1 MFQKNP
7 NDESERLQIFLRHV
21 FRRVFLEDWGT
32 KLIALA
38 ITLAL
43 WLGVTGLR
51 PPVSSNLDIPLL
63 IRIPSN
69 MEITKTP
76 PQEKVKIS
84 LTGDKQK
91 LDRLMTRISAGD
103 LSASVDLSESKTGA
117 NTVLLSPDT
126 VNLDLPA
133 GVKFDRIEP
142 SKILVNLE
150 KVIEREIEVKPA
162 IEGEMP
168 EGFETYSVTVLPA
181 RVRVRGAESIVNSLD
196 SISTEPVSITNR
208 NESFVASQIGLNI
221 LNSKITPLDSIVDVN
236 IRIGEKRIERLFVV
250 SLKIENRTKRFAVI
264 LFGARSVIEKL
275 RADELQIEIHKN
287 EQGEDIPKLIL
298 PEDLANQI
306 EIRKISPAR

>member
-1 MFQKNP
+1 MFQLNP

-51 PPVSSNLDIPLL
+51 APVPSNLDIPLL
-63 IRIPSN
+63 LRIPGN

-103 LSASVDLSESKTGA
+103 LSASVDLSESKAGA

-126 VNLDLPA
+126 VSLDLPA
-133 GVKFDRIEP
+133 GVRFDRVEP

-150 KVIEREIEVKPA
+150 KVIEREIQVKPA
-162 IEGEMP
+162 VEGELPP
-168 EGFETYSVTVLPA
+168 ETETYSITVSPA
-181 RVRVRGAESIVNSLD
+181 KVRVRGAESIINSLD
-196 SISTEPVSITNR
+196 SISTEPINIANR
-208 NESFVASQIGLNI
+208 RESFIASQVGLNI

-236 IRIGEKRIERLFVV
+236 IHIGEKRVERLFVV
-250 SLKIENRTKRFAVI
+250 SLKTENQTKRFAAV

-275 RADELQIEIHKN
+275 RADELQIELHKN
-287 EQGEDIPKLIL
+287 EQGEELPKLIL
-298 PEDLANQI
+298 PETLSNQI
-306 EIRKISPAR
+306 EVRKISAAR